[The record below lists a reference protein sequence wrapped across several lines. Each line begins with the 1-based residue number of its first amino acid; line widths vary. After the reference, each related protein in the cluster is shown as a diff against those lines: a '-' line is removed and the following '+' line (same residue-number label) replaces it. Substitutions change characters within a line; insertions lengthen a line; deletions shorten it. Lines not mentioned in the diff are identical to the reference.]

1 MHDSEVTWPNGVIF
15 VHLAEVLQSCCTT
28 AHLCS
33 HLPRNGKPWRQQ
45 SQHRE
50 EGEPQGLAQGWDLS
64 SKPKSALALL
74 QGCRQVFSQLP
85 LYWESIRAWVPFSS
99 HILDYTSIKDE
110 QCYSIKKE
118 ALSVHWRTSSS
129 LVSGTTYI
137 TEVKGTEKLSF
148 VIFVHP
154 NVLYIHFQRSSKQH
168 AEKRSNNA
176 LRSQGKEFFFLT
188 NFCGLT
194 WSLTW
199 PFRLQAGISIYP
211 SEGADYDVVS

>member
-1 MHDSEVTWPNGVIF
+1 M
-15 VHLAEVLQSCCTT
+15 
-28 AHLCS
+28 
-33 HLPRNGKPWRQQ
+33 
-45 SQHRE
+45 
-50 EGEPQGLAQGWDLS
+50 
-64 SKPKSALALL
+64 
-74 QGCRQVFSQLP
+74 
-85 LYWESIRAWVPFSS
+85 
-99 HILDYTSIKDE
+99 
-110 QCYSIKKE
+110 
-118 ALSVHWRTSSS
+118 HWRTSSS

-168 AEKRSNNA
+168 EEKRSNNA
-176 LRSQGKEFFFLT
+176 LKSQGKEFFFLT